1 MLRFESE
8 ALCFKCFD
16 VVRMTLQ
23 VSQLRA
29 VKERGVYLAPLRVYM
44 GMKTLQ
50 VN

>member
-16 VVRMTLQ
+16 VVHMTLQ
-23 VSQLRA
+23 VSQLRG
-29 VKERGVYLAPLRVYM
+29 VEEHRVYLAPVQVCM
-44 GMKTLQ
+44 GMKTPQ

>member
-16 VVRMTLQ
+16 VVRTILQ
-23 VSQLRA
+23 VSRLRG
-29 VKERGVYLAPLRVYM
+29 VEEHRVYLAPVHVCM
-44 GMKTLQ
+44 GMKTPQ